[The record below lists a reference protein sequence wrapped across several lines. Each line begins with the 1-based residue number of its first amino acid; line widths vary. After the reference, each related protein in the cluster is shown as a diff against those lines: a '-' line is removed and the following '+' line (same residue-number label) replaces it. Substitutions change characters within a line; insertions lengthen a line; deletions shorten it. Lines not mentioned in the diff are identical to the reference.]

1 MLMEIHKSFLQIC
14 ISRDSLSSLPKPNM
28 QSRRSCNLSLAL
40 IVIIFNCLDGRR
52 VLTAAKSDLGP
63 VRIWPKKGA
72 YSWEASVDRESGI
85 ATSKETGTIPTG
97 SRLYRSLNST
107 SDRDLLRFTEN
118 LFSPYPTWLVQ
129 FPVTLG
135 LLKATPDKKGGFEI
149 RDRLFGVN
157 LISFGRTQGQRFS
170 FQTST
175 NRGPTKTSQC
185 TLALPITGGLLTL
198 PDPSKPNGGNRGSL
212 LFTLTKSREVGATDD
227 SDEPSKTVCSITT
240 TIGGYRPSIAGSAP
254 VNVFRKW
261 TYLSTQSIVHANVMW
276 RYRRRCLGM
285 TSDKV
290 LSAKPKTIG

>member
-1 MLMEIHKSFLQIC
+1 
-14 ISRDSLSSLPKPNM
+14 M
-28 QSRRSCNLSLAL
+28 QSRKSCNLSLAL
-40 IVIIFNCLDGRR
+40 IVLIFSCLDGRR
-52 VLTAAKSDLGP
+52 VLTAAKSDRGP
-63 VRIWPKKGA
+63 VRIWPKKGG
-72 YSWEASVDRESGI
+72 YTWEASVDRESGI

-97 SRLYRSLNST
+97 SRLYKSINTT
-107 SDRDLLRFTEN
+107 SDRDLLHFTEN
-118 LFSPYPTWLVQ
+118 LFSPYPTWLVK

-149 RDRLFGVN
+149 RDRLFGAN

-175 NRGPTKTSQC
+175 KRGTTKTSQC
-185 TLALPITGGLLTL
+185 SLSLPITGGLLTL
-198 PDPSKPNGGNRGSL
+198 PADPSKPNGGNRGSL
-212 LFTLTKSREVGATDD
+212 LFTLTKSREVGATAD
-227 SDEPSKTVCSITT
+227 SDEPLETVCSITT

-261 TYLSTQSIVHANVMW
+261 TYLSTQSIVHANIMW

-290 LSAKPKTIG
+290 FPAKPKTIG

>member
-1 MLMEIHKSFLQIC
+1 
-14 ISRDSLSSLPKPNM
+14 M
-28 QSRRSCNLSLAL
+28 QSRRSYNLSFAL
-40 IVIIFNCLDGRR
+40 IAIIFNCLDGRR
-52 VLTAAKSDLGP
+52 VLTAAKSDVGP
-63 VRIWPKKGA
+63 VNMWPKMGS
-72 YSWEASVDRESGI
+72 YSWEASVDRETGI

-97 SRLYRSLNST
+97 SHLYRSFKST

-118 LFSPYPTWLVQ
+118 LFSPYPTWLVK

-149 RDRLFGVN
+149 RDRLFGIN

-170 FQTST
+170 FQTNT

-198 PDPSKPNGGNRGSL
+198 PDPSKPNGVNRGSL
-212 LFTLTKSREVGATDD
+212 LFTLTKIREVGATAD
-227 SDEPSKTVCSITT
+227 SDESPKMMCSITT
-240 TIGGYRPSIAGSAP
+240 TIGGYRPSIVGSAP
-254 VNVFRKW
+254 VNVFRKY

-276 RYRRRCLGM
+276 RFRRRCFSI

-290 LSAKPKTIG
+290 HPSKPKTIG

>member
-1 MLMEIHKSFLQIC
+1 
-14 ISRDSLSSLPKPNM
+14 M
-28 QSRRSCNLSLAL
+28 QSRRSYNLSFVL
-40 IVIIFNCLDGRR
+40 IAIIFNCLDVRS
-52 VLTAAKSDLGP
+52 VLTAAKNDLGP

-72 YSWEASVDRESGI
+72 YTWEATVDRESGI
-85 ATSKETGTIPTG
+85 ATAKETGTIPTR

-118 LFSPYPTWLVQ
+118 LFSPYPTWLVR

-170 FQTST
+170 FQTNT
-175 NRGPTKTSQC
+175 NRGPQKTSQC

-212 LFTLTKSREVGATDD
+212 LFTLTKSRETGATAD
-227 SDEPSKTVCSITT
+227 SDEPPETVCSIST
-240 TIGGYRPSIAGSAP
+240 TIGGYRPSLAGSAP
-254 VNVFRKW
+254 VHVFRKW
-261 TYLSTQSIVHANVMW
+261 TYLSTQSIIHANVMW
-276 RYRRRCLGM
+276 RFHRRCWGM

-290 LSAKPKTIG
+290 LPAKPKTIG